1 MREYFVFDSP
11 EVKRVLRDYVRR
23 KYRVVKDLGDF
34 VVRKVGRTLRLEYA
48 LQDLV
53 DWWDLEV
60 PDKGLREILRGETY
74 YRIVFKNLFEFSDFR
89 KALESTGIRWKV
101 SVSRVYYVPL
111 EEYGDVDA
119 LRRSFSKNVW
129 KNVRNTRNRLRRR
142 YGDVEVTTGNPVEE
156 FAWTVRMVSERHPG
170 GPFSDPDFT
179 ETMGEVI
186 RVMDDMGLMRVWVLR
201 GGGRTLA
208 TNYVIESGGVAL
220 SYLAG
225 YDVRAG
231 DVYRFLI
238 YHVITEY
245 HARRF
250 REFNFMKG
258 ESPYKRQW
266 TDRFYRLYRYEALNP
281 SSLRRLLSLL
291 RAHLG

>member
-1 MREYFVFDSP
+1 MRGYFVFDSP
-11 EVKRVLRDYVRR
+11 EVKAILKDYVRR
-23 KYRVVKDLGDF
+23 KYRVVEDRGDF
-34 VVRKVGRTLRLEYA
+34 VVRKVGRILRLEYA

-53 DWWDLEV
+53 DWWDLNVRVGELEGTI
-60 PDKGLREILRGETY
+60 KGGTY
-74 YRIVFKNLFEFSDFR
+74 YRMVFKNLLEFSEFR
-89 KALESTGIRWKV
+89 KVLESTGMDWDIK
-101 SVSRVYYVPL
+101 VSRVYYVPL
-111 EEYGDVDA
+111 VEYADSES

-142 YGDVEVTTGNPVEE
+142 YGSIEVSPGDPLKEYG
-156 FAWTVRMVSERHPG
+156 WTVKMIADRHPH

-179 ETMGEVI
+179 EAMGEVV
-186 RVMDDMGLMRVWVLR
+186 RVMSNMGMLKVWVLR

-208 TNYVIESGGVAL
+208 TNYVIESDGVAL
-220 SYLAG
+220 SYMAG
-225 YDVRAG
+225 YDPKAG

-245 HARRF
+245 HRMGF

-266 TDRFYRLYRYEALNP
+266 TDRYYRLYRYEALNP
-281 SSLRRLLSLL
+281 SPLRRLLSVL
-291 RAHLG
+291 RSHFG